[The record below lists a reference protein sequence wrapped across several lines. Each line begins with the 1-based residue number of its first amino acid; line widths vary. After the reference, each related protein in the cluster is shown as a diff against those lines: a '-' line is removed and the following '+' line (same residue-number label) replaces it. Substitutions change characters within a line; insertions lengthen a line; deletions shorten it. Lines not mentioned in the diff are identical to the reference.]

1 MQKQNNDYDMFF
13 WLSFLAN
20 VAQLNSYLLNIEQVG
35 NDDLMKHLLKQD
47 KVLDEQTKDYLKKI
61 IEQNDEI
68 LKYLRK
74 ENQ

>member
-61 IEQNDEI
+61 IEQNDAI
-68 LKYLRK
+68 LK
-74 ENQ
+74 

>member
-47 KVLDEQTKDYLKKI
+47 KVLDEQTNDYLKKI

>member
-1 MQKQNNDYDMFF
+1 MNNSNYDMFF

-47 KVLDEQTKDYLKKI
+47 KVLDEQTNDYLKKI